1 MEVTQT
7 QRNSLTGYADGERS
21 ETIILLRLYSP
32 TRSESNLIQKKYY
45 ESNGIVDSGTVIQ
58 VLQEFMVKLVIMKPK
73 MQKLKIE

>member
-32 TRSESNLIQKKYY
+32 IRSESNLIQKKYY

>member
-32 TRSESNLIQKKYY
+32 TRSESNLVQKKYY
-45 ESNGIVDSGTVIQ
+45 ESNGIVDSGTVI
-58 VLQEFMVKLVIMKPK
+58 
-73 MQKLKIE
+73 